1 LYPPFLRFTSTNYFI
16 FSNRNESLVR
26 IVASIFFLSIL
37 LFNWFGYR
45 LLMDYVQQKAD
56 THFEQKID
64 NKDYDVTALIEV
76 RAPVSL
82 PYQTD
87 WKEFERVSG
96 EITINGMHYK
106 YVERK
111 LEGGEMIYK
120 CLPDEGKARLVN
132 ARENFFKL
140 VNDLQTQSQG
150 KSENQP
156 APSHKTFSFD
166 YCEQL
171 QQWSFTALHNLI
183 QPFNHT
189 FSDKT
194 LSAFILTAE
203 QPPEVTA

>member
-1 LYPPFLRFTSTNYFI
+1 LLLRI
-16 FSNRNESLVR
+16 F
-26 IVASIFFLSIL
+26 ASIFFLSIL

-45 LLMDYVQQKAD
+45 LVMDYVQQKAD
-56 THFEQKID
+56 THFEQKLD
-64 NKDYDVTALIEV
+64 NKEYDANALIEV

-120 CLPDEGKARLVN
+120 CIPDTDKARLVN

-140 VNDLQTQSQG
+140 VNDLQNQQEQKSG
-150 KSENQP
+150 KQP
-156 APSHKTFSFD
+156 APSYKAFSFD

-171 QQWSFTALHNLI
+171 SHWSLDALEQLR

-189 FSDKT
+189 FSAAT
-194 LSAFILTAE
+194 RSAFLLTAE
-203 QPPEVTA
+203 QPPELFA